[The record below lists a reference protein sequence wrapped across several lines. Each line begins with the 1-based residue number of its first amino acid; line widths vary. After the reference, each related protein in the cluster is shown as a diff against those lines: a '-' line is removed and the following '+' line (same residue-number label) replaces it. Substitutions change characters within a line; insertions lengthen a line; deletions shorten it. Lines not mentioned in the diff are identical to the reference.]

1 MNPGGKRLTKDL
13 GDLGEWK
20 RGFPVSMAFS
30 RKRRDTMKK
39 IGIKFGAAGIKR
51 TALDGLFYVLGSVLY
66 ALSVNVFTA
75 PNQIAPGGATG
86 LATLANFLFPIPIG
100 TGILLINLPLFI
112 AAWRK
117 LGRWFTV
124 RTMAVTILS
133 SVVIDVTARFL
144 PAFRGDRMLVALFG
158 GVLAGAGLGL
168 VFMRGAT
175 TGGTEIV
182 ARLLERKFRHIP
194 IGRLIL
200 LVDALVVGLS
210 ALVYRN
216 VESALY
222 AMVLI
227 FVCSSVMD
235 AIVYGGDKG
244 KMMLVMSKK
253 HKEIAAQVLEEME
266 RGVTLLDATGA
277 YTGGDQEVLLCA
289 VRRSEVYQ
297 LRRLVSDVD
306 PNAFMI
312 VVSTDEVLGEGFKK
326 HQSEEKR

>member
-1 MNPGGKRLTKDL
+1 MKQMKP
-13 GDLGEWK
+13 
-20 RGFPVSMAFS
+20 
-30 RKRRDTMKK
+30 RREQVRR
-39 IGIKFGAAGIKR
+39 A
-51 TALDGLFYVLGSVLY
+51 ALDGLFYVLGSGLY

-86 LATLANFLFPIPIG
+86 LATLANFLFQVPIG
-100 TGILLINLPLFI
+100 TVILVINLPLFI

-124 RTMAVTILS
+124 RTMIVTILS
-133 SVVIDVTARFL
+133 SVIIDATARFL

-168 VFMRGAT
+168 IFMRGAT

-200 LVDALVVGLS
+200 LVDAVVVGLS

-222 AMVLI
+222 AMVMI
-227 FVCSSVMD
+227 FVSSMVMD
-235 AIVYGGDKG
+235 AIVYGGDRG
-244 KMMLVMSKK
+244 KMLMIMSKR
-253 HKEIAAQVLEEME
+253 HQEIAAQIMRQME

-277 YTGGDQEVLLCA
+277 YTGGEQEVVLCA

-297 LRRLVSDVD
+297 LRRLVTDMD
-306 PNAFMI
+306 PGAFII

-326 HQSEEKR
+326 AQNDEKK

>member
-1 MNPGGKRLTKDL
+1 MKQMKP
-13 GDLGEWK
+13 
-20 RGFPVSMAFS
+20 
-30 RKRRDTMKK
+30 RREQVRR
-39 IGIKFGAAGIKR
+39 A
-51 TALDGLFYVLGSVLY
+51 ALDGLFYVLGSGLY

-86 LATLANFLFPIPIG
+86 LATLANFLFQVPIG
-100 TGILLINLPLFI
+100 TVILVINLPLFI

-124 RTMAVTILS
+124 RTMIVTILS
-133 SVVIDVTARFL
+133 SVIIDATARFL

-168 VFMRGAT
+168 IFMRGAT

-200 LVDALVVGLS
+200 LVDAVVVGLS

-222 AMVLI
+222 AMVMI
-227 FVCSSVMD
+227 FVSSMVMD
-235 AIVYGGDKG
+235 AIVYGGDRG
-244 KMMLVMSKK
+244 KMLMIMSKR
-253 HKEIAAQVLEEME
+253 HKEIAAQIMRQME

-277 YTGGDQEVLLCA
+277 YTGGEQEVVLCA

-297 LRRLVSDVD
+297 LRRLVADMD
-306 PNAFMI
+306 PGAFII

-326 HQSEEKR
+326 ASVEEET

>member
-1 MNPGGKRLTKDL
+1 
-13 GDLGEWK
+13 
-20 RGFPVSMAFS
+20 
-30 RKRRDTMKK
+30 MKK
-39 IGIKFGAAGIKR
+39 RFIPNKEQIKR
-51 TALDGLFYVLGSVLY
+51 TALDSLFYVLGSILY
-66 ALSVNVFTA
+66 ALSVNIFTA

-86 LATLANFLFPIPIG
+86 LATLANYLAQVPIG
-100 TGILLINLPLFI
+100 TVILVINLPLFI

-124 RTMAVTILS
+124 RTMVVTILS
-133 SVVIDVTARFL
+133 SVVIDASALFL
-144 PAFRGDRMLVALFG
+144 PAFHGDQMLVALFG
-158 GVLAGAGLGL
+158 GLLAGAGLGL
-168 VFMRGAT
+168 IFMRGAT

-200 LVDALVVGLS
+200 LVDAVVVGLS
-210 ALVYRN
+210 AIVYRN

-227 FVCSSVMD
+227 FVSSMVMD

-244 KMMLVMSKK
+244 KMMLIMSKM
-253 HKEIAAQVLEEME
+253 HREIAAQVMEKME

-277 YTGGDQEVLLCA
+277 YTGGEQEVVLCA

-297 LRRLVSDVD
+297 LRRLVNDVD

-312 VVSTDEVLGEGFKK
+312 VVSTDEVLGEGFKRVPL
-326 HQSEEKR
+326 EEKK